1 MAIRAR
7 AGTVKGTPNSEPNV
21 RGERHQRSAQPMG
34 KKILTICEGSLHQV
48 RTSLLMA
55 PMVAPENARLRQVWW
70 ALAVFP
76 LDPRTMVRAAPGRTS
91 SWLHTANKRAMITT
105 RPVSAARTPSQLDRE
120 AASTATKAQLEG
132 KIRIIEEST
141 GGRPI

>member
-7 AGTVKGTPNSEPNV
+7 AGAVKGSASIEPNV

-91 SWLHTANKRAMITT
+91 SRLQTANKRGMIHT
-105 RPVSAARTPSQLDRE
+105 RPVDAPRTLTQLD
-120 AASTATKAQLEG
+120 
-132 KIRIIEEST
+132 
-141 GGRPI
+141 